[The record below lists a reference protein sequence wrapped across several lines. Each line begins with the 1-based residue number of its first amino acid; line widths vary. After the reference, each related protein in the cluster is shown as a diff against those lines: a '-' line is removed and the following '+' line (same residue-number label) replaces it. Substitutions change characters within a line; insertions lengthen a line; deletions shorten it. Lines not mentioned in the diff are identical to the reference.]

1 MNYRYSRD
9 LAWQILLKNKIS
21 VLPVKVKKICKSEGI
36 KVRSYR
42 KSIDY
47 LKRAGL
53 QENAVQNDAFN
64 IDGYIFYDDTKSKAR
79 QRFSIAHELG
89 HILLHKGETASDEQE
104 READIFASRLLAPLC
119 VLHYLNVRSA
129 EDIAELCEISRAAAE
144 IRYKRLCEIRNRDR
158 EMREKTG
165 RGCFLVSPLER
176 EVCQQFRSYIK
187 KNQRGD

>member
-9 LAWQILLKNKIS
+9 LAWQVLIKNNIS
-21 VLPVKVKKICKSEGI
+21 ALPVKVKKLCKSVGV

-42 KSIDY
+42 RSFDL
-47 LKRAGL
+47 LKRLGL
-53 QENAVQNDAFN
+53 DGNTEGNDAFSA
-64 IDGYIFYDDTKSKAR
+64 DGCIFYDDTKSPAR

-89 HILLHKGETASDEQE
+89 HVLLHKDERVGEDQE

-129 EDIAELCEISRAAAE
+129 AEISELCEISQAAAE
-144 IRYKRLCEIRNRDR
+144 IRYKRLFEIRERDR

-165 RGCFLVSPLER
+165 RGCFLISPLER

-187 KNQRGD
+187 KNRRGD